1 MAPFDNAGP
10 NPVPLTSTGPGAAA
24 EANSAA
30 LDIRFARNS
39 VRPFARVPIILGR
52 IKVVPPLAAEPV
64 SETTGGDVFQT
75 LPLLWGHGPLEIS
88 DLKINNADI
97 SEYSDIDAGAVW
109 PGILSNIDDL
119 ATTILKVR
127 ITDQLPRQLVDIS
140 GIAESSCPDWNGA
153 AWVER
158 HTVNPASLYRY
169 VLQHPGRR
177 YPIADSGI
185 DLDTLQ
191 DFHDFCEG
199 LDYEFSAI
207 IDYEISLW
215 DLLREI
221 CSVARAT
228 PRRENGKWSVV
239 WDSGAQA
246 VGGHI
251 TGANAGRFALRKS
264 FAPPSHGM
272 RVRFSNR
279 EKDWQRDERLVY
291 RDGYDAA
298 TAERIVEASPL
309 GITDVDHAWRY
320 ATYQLAQS
328 TAPERWSAQQGL
340 ESLEVVRGMR
350 VTVQHDSLA
359 TGIATVRVKGVQTN
373 PGGEITA
380 IDLEEPVRL
389 DEAGATYKAK
399 LRTISDPDLRLDLDE
414 DGAETVSQVALA
426 AASSET
432 VEAGDL
438 ITIGTDGDLVE
449 DALVTA
455 VERGDELTA
464 TVSMVP
470 FDADVYTAVEADPP
484 VFVSN
489 LSDLPSLL
497 PPIVVTAAGAGQ
509 NQRHRIGNVFES
521 RIALT
526 ITPIPVAGAIPEVQI
541 REAAD
546 DPWGPADTRTLS
558 PSRCV
563 IGSVSPGESYSI
575 RLRWALREADRVGP
589 WNSQSA
595 FIQAVAVERVMPTRP
610 FTFSVIEHATGTRI
624 VSFALPGDSDTA
636 GAIVRYSTNSATA
649 WAGMTALHNGVLTA
663 SPFYTTDPDAGLT
676 YFEART
682 INTDGVVST
691 AGRRVSITLG
701 SPPQG
706 RDVRW
711 RGAWA
716 SGTEYETQDGVSDRG
731 NSFIA
736 LQDHTASAA
745 NRPNEDG
752 TSNAYWGL
760 LAAAGFAGEDGNG
773 VEYVFAATASAT
785 ISASQRPSNS
795 WGFDEPG
802 AVGGLQWHDGAPGL
816 NEDDEYLWQAQRRA
830 VGQPDVGD
838 AISDNFSAPVIV
850 GRWGVNG
857 ADGVEGADGA
867 DGNGVEYVFTVTSAL
882 RDAIPGSSAAV
893 EFVGVTMTPGTR
905 GGVTWDDGAPSIIRD
920 RNPVSVAERARS
932 GPGRSCAVGTA
943 VSDSWGS
950 RPLLSGA
957 GGIDGIAW
965 RRLEWTVSDG
975 IIPALTDGTD
985 WHRRRGRLRG

>member
-109 PGILSNIDDL
+109 PGTLSNIDDL

-309 GITDVDHAWRY
+309 GITDADHAWRY

-489 LSDLPSLL
+489 LSDLPSPL
-497 PPIVVTAAGAGQ
+497 PSIVVTL
-509 NQRHRIGNVFES
+509 V
-521 RIALT
+521 
-526 ITPIPVAGAIPEVQI
+526 
-541 REAAD
+541 
-546 DPWGPADTRTLS
+546 
-558 PSRCV
+558 
-563 IGSVSPGESYSI
+563 
-575 RLRWALREADRVGP
+575 
-589 WNSQSA
+589 
-595 FIQAVAVERVMPTRP
+595 
-610 FTFSVIEHATGTRI
+610 
-624 VSFALPGDSDTA
+624 
-636 GAIVRYSTNSATA
+636 VR
-649 WAGMTALHNGVLTA
+649 
-663 SPFYTTDPDAGLT
+663 
-676 YFEART
+676 
-682 INTDGVVST
+682 
-691 AGRRVSITLG
+691 
-701 SPPQG
+701 
-706 RDVRW
+706 
-711 RGAWA
+711 
-716 SGTEYETQDGVSDRG
+716 
-731 NSFIA
+731 
-736 LQDHTASAA
+736 
-745 NRPNEDG
+745 
-752 TSNAYWGL
+752 
-760 LAAAGFAGEDGNG
+760 
-773 VEYVFAATASAT
+773 
-785 ISASQRPSNS
+785 
-795 WGFDEPG
+795 
-802 AVGGLQWHDGAPGL
+802 
-816 NEDDEYLWQAQRRA
+816 
-830 VGQPDVGD
+830 
-838 AISDNFSAPVIV
+838 
-850 GRWGVNG
+850 
-857 ADGVEGADGA
+857 
-867 DGNGVEYVFTVTSAL
+867 
-882 RDAIPGSSAAV
+882 
-893 EFVGVTMTPGTR
+893 
-905 GGVTWDDGAPSIIRD
+905 
-920 RNPVSVAERARS
+920 RS
-932 GPGRSCAVGTA
+932 G
-943 VSDSWGS
+943 
-950 RPLLSGA
+950 
-957 GGIDGIAW
+957 
-965 RRLEWTVSDG
+965 
-975 IIPALTDGTD
+975 
-985 WHRRRGRLRG
+985 